1 MDHLACTAVPFSCP
15 NMGSLSSSPL
25 QGRLVPRMTNLAA
38 VCSRPTSRS
47 LRQLIDRLPH
57 GPQTGG
63 SDLGRYRPS
72 RPDGDP
78 GDGDADYVWRVRR
91 IRRDLVHGVRPRSD
105 PGQLS
110 QGVRRVCP
118 TPCQVGHTPTWAARP
133 DDDAAGVARGA
144 LKDGHRRDLE
154 SVPGRMLSDGWLQ
167 GWSKTHVVGQC
178 WPQGTGRRGCSTSVV
193 ALCLRR
199 LEQAPR
205 QPLTPAA
212 VRQRARSN
220 RGLIILP
227 ALRLRRRVD
236 DQAGLGPQATR
247 HQR

>member
-1 MDHLACTAVPFSCP
+1 MHRGPLLLPQHGIPLIIAAAGPACPP
-15 NMGSLSSSPL
+15 NDESRR
-25 QGRLVPRMTNLAA
+25 RLFMAH
-38 VCSRPTSRS
+38 SRP
-47 LRQLIDRLPH
+47 LRQLIDRFPH
-57 GPQTGG
+57 GRQTGA

-91 IRRDLVHGVRPRSD
+91 TRRDLVHGVRPRSD

-133 DDDAAGVARGA
+133 DDDAAGVARGRSRTA
-144 LKDGHRRDLE
+144 TVATSSPFPRGCYLT
-154 SVPGRMLSDGWLQ
+154 GWLQ

-178 WPQGTGRRGCSTSVV
+178 WPQGAGRRGCSTSVV
-193 ALCLRR
+193 ALCPRR
-199 LEQAPR
+199 LGYAPR
-205 QPLTPAA
+205 EPLTPAA